1 MAFNI
6 EEYTLGELRRISHAI
21 DLAINP
27 PPVTVATGPSADIG
41 PGLGADRIGKVVLVR
56 SRGSGVWVGRLV
68 SRMTTAAGHSVQL
81 ADARRLWSWQGAGE
95 CSSLAL
101 TGPSDGKI
109 GPPSAPIVHEVL
121 EEHEVTTEAAA
132 AVSKIKVWTR

>member
-1 MAFNI
+1 MDFNV
-6 EEYTLGELRRISHAI
+6 EQYTLGELRKIALTI

-27 PPVTVATGPSADIG
+27 PAPAPTSSPIIG
-41 PGLGADRIGKVVLVR
+41 ASLGADRIGKTVLVR
-56 SRGSGVWVGRLV
+56 SRGSGVWIGRLV

-81 ADARRLWSWQGAGE
+81 ADARRLWLWQGAGE

-109 GPPSAPIVHEVL
+109 GPACAPIVHEVL

-132 AVSKIKVWTR
+132 AVGKIKVWTR